1 MQITHAE
8 VIPIDLN
15 LAHPARSADLPLIKS
30 ITAIFLRLDLQDG
43 RSAWGAAVAHPGL
56 TGETPEA
63 AVKACWDCAARAV
76 DLHPTNI
83 EYSLA
88 ELAPVMGDSPAARCA
103 FDLAFYDL
111 LGLAAGIPLYRLL
124 GGFRNRIQTSATVP
138 LGSVQESV
146 EVAERLAAKGFKIL
160 KIKGGEDPE
169 ADVRRARAIHRAL
182 PYHLL
187 RLDAD
192 GGYSLKSAL
201 EVARALE
208 KELEFLEQPTPP
220 DDLESLVEVT
230 RSSPVPILADQSVSD
245 PVSALVLAGQKAANG
260 LSLKMATCGG
270 VRCAQQI
277 DAIARAA
284 KLTTLVGCVIEPAL
298 MIAAGLS
305 FALASP
311 NVRYCDLDGHL
322 DLVNDPTVAGFRL
335 EEGWLTASEV
345 PGLGCRLEV

>member
-1 MQITHAE
+1 
-8 VIPIDLN
+8 
-15 LAHPARSADLPLIKS
+15 
-30 ITAIFLRLDLQDG
+30 
-43 RSAWGAAVAHPGL
+43 
-56 TGETPEA
+56 
-63 AVKACWDCAARAV
+63 
-76 DLHPTNI
+76 
-83 EYSLA
+83 
-88 ELAPVMGDSPAARCA
+88 
-103 FDLAFYDL
+103 
-111 LGLAAGIPLYRLL
+111 
-124 GGFRNRIQTSATVP
+124 
-138 LGSVQESV
+138 
-146 EVAERLAAKGFKIL
+146 
-160 KIKGGEDPE
+160 
-169 ADVRRARAIHRAL
+169 
-182 PYHLL
+182 
-187 RLDAD
+187 
-192 GGYSLKSAL
+192 
-201 EVARALE
+201 LE

-220 DDLESLVEVT
+220 DDLETLVEVT